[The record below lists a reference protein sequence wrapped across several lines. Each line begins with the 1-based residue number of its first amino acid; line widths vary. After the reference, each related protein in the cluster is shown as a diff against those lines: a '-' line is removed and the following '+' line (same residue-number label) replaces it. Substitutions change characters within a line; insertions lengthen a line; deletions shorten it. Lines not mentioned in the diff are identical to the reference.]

1 MTGISRS
8 DFIEIIK
15 FAAQELRRLDSEL
28 MYQKKLSEA
37 YEMIEPLENK
47 GYHFKGAS
55 KKEKA
60 EALLARNDFDKL
72 SYLAKEAPNSYGDFG
87 KVGATNAPETM
98 DSFTRYVL
106 TGKM

>member
-1 MTGISRS
+1 MTSISRS

-28 MYQKKLSEA
+28 GYQKKLNEA
-37 YEMIEPLENK
+37 VDMVEPLENK

-60 EALLARNDFDKL
+60 EALLARTDFDKL
-72 SYLAKEAPNSYGDFG
+72 SYLAKEAPNSYGEFG
-87 KVGATNAPETM
+87 KVGGVSSPEPM
-98 DSFTRYVL
+98 DSFTRYVNV
-106 TGKM
+106 MD